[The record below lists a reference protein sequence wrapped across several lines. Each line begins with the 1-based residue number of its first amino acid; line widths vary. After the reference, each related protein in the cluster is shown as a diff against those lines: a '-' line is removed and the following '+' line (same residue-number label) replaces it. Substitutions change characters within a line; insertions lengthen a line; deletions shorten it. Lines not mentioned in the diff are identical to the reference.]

1 MHRRSCSGGA
11 ALQRRHLWVELSPN
25 LMEKTMTDD
34 TRYKELMTLL
44 DHARDDADDDLLLM
58 LEQEMD
64 QWGFGFHEKT
74 GARQ

>member
-1 MHRRSCSGGA
+1 M
-11 ALQRRHLWVELSPN
+11 
-25 LMEKTMTDD
+25 DD

-44 DHARDDADDDLLLM
+44 DYARDADDADDDLLLM

-64 QWGFGFHEKT
+64 QWSFGFHEQ